1 MYVLFSNKIYSFA
14 TNTPLN
20 NGQKGNFRQSRENM
34 YISTKLLLR
43 TVQSLKIV
51 DNIVE
56 IEKKNPLVIIMFQSV
71 THQKQK
77 SKTFISVSILK
88 IFGSVVYISISLPS
102 PFKCCIAGDIF
113 FHTKSRNSFVR
124 YLGYTLRGYSYL
136 PNNKYLKIL
145 ALCQFFTPNGVE
157 TERFCSN
164 IE

>member
-77 SKTFISVSILK
+77 SKTFISVSIIK
-88 IFGSVVYISISLPS
+88 IFGSIVYISISLPS
-102 PFKCCIAGDIF
+102 PFKCLHSWGYLLSHEEPQLSCQISWIYFKRLFIF
-113 FHTKSRNSFVR
+113 TK
-124 YLGYTLRGYSYL
+124 
-136 PNNKYLKIL
+136 
-145 ALCQFFTPNGVE
+145 Q
-157 TERFCSN
+157 
-164 IE
+164 

>member
-1 MYVLFSNKIYSFA
+1 
-14 TNTPLN
+14 
-20 NGQKGNFRQSRENM
+20 M
-34 YISTKLLLR
+34 YISKKLLLR

-56 IEKKNPLVIIMFQSV
+56 IEKKNPLVIIIFQSV

-88 IFGSVVYISISLPS
+88 IFGSIVYISISLPS
-102 PFKCCIAGDIF
+102 PFKCLHSF
-113 FHTKSRNSFVR
+113 FHTKSRNSLVR

-145 ALCQFFTPNGVE
+145 ALCQFY
-157 TERFCSN
+157 S
-164 IE
+164 